1 MVYGVQVGSTC
12 CVFVLVMSFF
22 IRQGVSVKSNE
33 GHNGKYVKRKDK
45 RKKSESGQHQRKRKA
60 TESSDLNNHSSLRNE
75 EIESDVEDEIE
86 SNILGKSVHFESDD
100 DAGETAQDKK
110 VRLAKLYLAEIERE
124 ERERAETEGID
135 KDVIANRLKEDYLE
149 QSGKLKKTVAD
160 SYVGFDSN
168 GMQFL
173 RCKEHKLAVTCLVVS
188 SDNKFIYSG
197 SKDCGIVKWSLAD
210 RFKVNC
216 RPRMH
221 KGSSD
226 SVNGHT
232 ATVLSLAISSDSQF
246 LASGGENKV
255 IHIWNPDTL
264 EHLHAFKGHNGAVT
278 GLAFRK
284 GTHQLFSVSADK
296 VVKIWSLDEMAYIES
311 LFGHQTGIT
320 SVDVLSRERAITSG
334 GRDHTVRIW
343 KVVEESQLIY
353 NGHVG
358 SIDAVKLINEEYFL
372 SCGDDG
378 QLCIWGTKKKKPL
391 CTVDFAHGIAVQNEE
406 PNWISSIAT
415 LTNTDLVAS
424 GSQDGHI
431 KLWKCDSGFRS
442 LSPVMNIPVIGF
454 VNAMSFTSDGNYLIV
469 GVGQEHRLGRWW
481 KIKEAKN
488 GIFIIPLT
496 KKHN

>member
-1 MVYGVQVGSTC
+1 
-12 CVFVLVMSFF
+12 MSFF
-22 IRQGVSVKSNE
+22 IRKGANIKANE
-33 GHNGKYVKRKDK
+33 GRNGKYVKRRDK
-45 RKKSESGQHQRKRKA
+45 RKNNESNQHQRKRKA
-60 TESSDLNNHSSLRNE
+60 IENGDLNTYSVSLNSE
-75 EIESDVEDEIE
+75 EIESDFEDVAENNALGE
-86 SNILGKSVHFESDD
+86 SAQFQSDD
-100 DAGETAQDKK
+100 DVGETAQDKK

-124 ERERAETEGID
+124 ERQRTETEVTD

-160 SYVGFDSN
+160 NYVGFDSD
-168 GMQFL
+168 GMQLL
-173 RCKEHKLAVTCLVVS
+173 RCKEHKLAITCLVIS
-188 SDNKFIYSG
+188 SDNKFVYSA
-197 SKDCGIVKWSLAD
+197 SKDCGIVKWSLVD
-210 RFKVNC
+210 RRKVNC
-216 RPRMH
+216 RPRVQ
-221 KGSSD
+221 KGSEDSD
-226 SVNGHT
+226 NGHT
-232 ATVLSLAISSDSQF
+232 AAVLCLSISSDSHF

-255 IHIWNPDTL
+255 IHIWHPDTL
-264 EHLHAFKGHNGAVT
+264 EHLHVFKGHNGAVT

-284 GTHQLFSVSADK
+284 GTHQLFSVSTDRA
-296 VVKIWSLDEMAYIES
+296 VKIWSLDEMAYVES

-320 SVDVLSRERAITSG
+320 GVDVLSRERAVTSG

-358 SIDAVKLINEEYFL
+358 SIDAVKLINEEHFL

-391 CTVDFAHGIAVQNEE
+391 CTLEFAHGIAAQNGE

-415 LTNTDLVAS
+415 LSNTDLVAS

-442 LSPVMNIPVIGF
+442 LSPVLNIPVVGF
-454 VNAMSFTSDGNYLIV
+454 VNAMSFTSDGDYLIV

-488 GIFIIPLT
+488 GILIIPLT
-496 KKHN
+496 KKQN